1 MNSLEIS
8 PLDSPIVSN
17 EDVYNLHNLSPST
30 KEDAQ
35 GTYDQ
40 INQLFNTKD
49 QQEKSILEAREILGE
64 SAKDLTDNQVY
75 DLLNEIQFLVDSW
88 LEEYERNTFE
98 GKTLD
103 ELIGLKT

>member
-8 PLDSPIVSN
+8 SLDTPIVSN
-17 EDVYNLHNLSPST
+17 EDIYNLHNLSPST
-30 KEDAQ
+30 KESAQ

-40 INQLFNTKD
+40 INQLFNNKD

-88 LEEYERNTFE
+88 LEEFERNTFE